1 MVIFPPLD
9 DYVSSPELDEVWD
22 VSVVALIPDTDY
34 TAKKYNMTKYN
45 YRKEMLK
52 KISLKEAEIIKNTQ
66 EVSEQ
71 VCLSLTIYH

>member
-1 MVIFPPLD
+1 
-9 DYVSSPELDEVWD
+9 
-22 VSVVALIPDTDY
+22 
-34 TAKKYNMTKYN
+34 MTKYN